1 MKIGDIIRLVRAI
14 RRIRKVVS
22 IFAKHG
28 FYQII
33 TNVGLSKFFIFRKY
47 LKTTYP
53 VDDYQNVPPE
63 IRLRYALEE
72 LGPTFIKLGQVFS
85 QEIRTLPL
93 KYIVELRK
101 LQDNAHIDFNK
112 IDEIREIFRTETGNN
127 LEDVFES
134 FDEIPVA
141 SASIAQVHKAVLKD
155 GTVVAVKIKKRN
167 VDKIIRNDI
176 DVLYFIV
183 RIVKEAVKELLY
195 IENAEDLFK
204 EFSKSIIS
212 ELDFMAEAGY
222 TEKIRR
228 SNLDKDTVEIPKI
241 YWQYSSKGFLVEDFI
256 EGVKV
261 SDLDELLKRGY
272 DNKIIL
278 KIFLNHFFKQIFIIG
293 YFNADPHPGNVFV
306 IGQEKIG
313 IIDFGSIGIL
323 TRDLRKKI
331 LKYFIEFFDANYEEA
346 ASLFIEICM
355 GDLTDKEEQFFKFEL
370 MEFIES
376 FYNKPFRDIYSTEIL
391 LETLKIG
398 QKNKLVIPSEL
409 SLLFKALLPI
419 ESIAKMLDPEFSFV
433 DSGLKFF
440 DFDALVDKKE
450 KIKDIKESLVDKLK
464 GYKDL
469 IGGFPKRAEKIL
481 KKMSEDNFSI
491 DFIHKGL
498 EGFIEE
504 MQRSSKRLTNGLLI
518 ASVIISSGILILIGS
533 EFSHFYILIMGIAG
547 WVLGLIYIFILLF
560 K

>member
-101 LQDNAHIDFNK
+101 LQDNAHTDFNK
-112 IDEIREIFRTETGNN
+112 IDEIREIFKTETGHN

-134 FDEIPVA
+134 FDETPVA

-212 ELDFMAEAGY
+212 ELDFMAEA
-222 TEKIRR
+222 
-228 SNLDKDTVEIPKI
+228 
-241 YWQYSSKGFLVEDFI
+241 
-256 EGVKV
+256 
-261 SDLDELLKRGY
+261 
-272 DNKIIL
+272 
-278 KIFLNHFFKQIFIIG
+278 
-293 YFNADPHPGNVFV
+293 
-306 IGQEKIG
+306 
-313 IIDFGSIGIL
+313 
-323 TRDLRKKI
+323 
-331 LKYFIEFFDANYEEA
+331 
-346 ASLFIEICM
+346 
-355 GDLTDKEEQFFKFEL
+355 
-370 MEFIES
+370 
-376 FYNKPFRDIYSTEIL
+376 
-391 LETLKIG
+391 
-398 QKNKLVIPSEL
+398 
-409 SLLFKALLPI
+409 
-419 ESIAKMLDPEFSFV
+419 
-433 DSGLKFF
+433 
-440 DFDALVDKKE
+440 
-450 KIKDIKESLVDKLK
+450 
-464 GYKDL
+464 
-469 IGGFPKRAEKIL
+469 
-481 KKMSEDNFSI
+481 
-491 DFIHKGL
+491 
-498 EGFIEE
+498 
-504 MQRSSKRLTNGLLI
+504 
-518 ASVIISSGILILIGS
+518 
-533 EFSHFYILIMGIAG
+533 
-547 WVLGLIYIFILLF
+547 
-560 K
+560 